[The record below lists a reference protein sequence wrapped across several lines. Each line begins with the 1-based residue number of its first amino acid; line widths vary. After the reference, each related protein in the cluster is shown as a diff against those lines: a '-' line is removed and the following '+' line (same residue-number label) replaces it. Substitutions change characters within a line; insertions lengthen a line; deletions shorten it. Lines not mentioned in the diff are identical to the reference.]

1 MNILRN
7 ALWRFLRCS
16 GCEGTGWVRGH
27 ECNMCAGD
35 GYDTFTSSGVV
46 MASVMISAVLV
57 ALAAW
62 GGWHLAV
69 WLYQRAGQ

>member
-1 MNILRN
+1 
-7 ALWRFLRCS
+7 
-16 GCEGTGWVRGH
+16 
-27 ECNMCAGD
+27 MCAGD